1 MAASKSNSSKSRR
14 RLGRGLHSLLTDP
27 AEVPIRSK
35 TEHQEGGPD
44 TDDPSADSSDAP
56 APSAGSEAGESG
68 QATETRADAALE
80 PEPTVA
86 PSRLSD
92 AGGPKS
98 AMIRPPAASSRSL
111 DRSAGPPAASPRH
124 AASPQGPTAGS
135 TTADFAPQDHGGH
148 PAIRTVAL
156 EALTPN
162 PHQPRRDFDEES
174 IASLAES
181 IRTAGLMQPIVV
193 RPVGATSG
201 GAPRFEIVAGER
213 RFRAAARVPLESVPV
228 IVRDVDDRM
237 AAELALVENLQR
249 EDLNPIERAHAFRRL
264 ADEFGMTHEAIA
276 DAVGLDRASIS
287 NHLRLLGLDE
297 STLGDVRAGR
307 LGMGHGRALLAI
319 TTLAPRRSLAEQA
332 IRDGWSVRELERRI
346 RSFLRREQEDAAS
359 ADDEGSPDLSRS
371 HLDDLERRLG
381 EHLGTRV
388 RVRPGRKKGT
398 GEVRIEF
405 FSHEEF
411 EGLLSRVGFSL
422 P

>member
-1 MAASKSNSSKSRR
+1 
-14 RLGRGLHSLLTDP
+14 
-27 AEVPIRSK
+27 
-35 TEHQEGGPD
+35 
-44 TDDPSADSSDAP
+44 
-56 APSAGSEAGESG
+56 
-68 QATETRADAALE
+68 
-80 PEPTVA
+80 
-86 PSRLSD
+86 
-92 AGGPKS
+92 
-98 AMIRPPAASSRSL
+98 MIRPPAASPRPR
-111 DRSAGPPAASPRH
+111 DRGTAPPAAPPPH
-124 AASPQGPTAGS
+124 DASPLGS
-135 TTADFAPQDHGGH
+135 SNDDATEGVAVVEQDGQ

-156 EALTPN
+156 DALTPN
-162 PHQPRRDFDEES
+162 PHQPRRDFDEDA

-181 IRTAGLMQPIVV
+181 IRSAGLMQPIVV
-193 RPVGATSG
+193 RPIGGGTSG
-201 GAPRFEIVAGER
+201 GAHRFEIVAGER
-213 RFRAAARVPLESVPV
+213 RYRAAARVPLESVPV

-319 TTLAPRRSLAEQA
+319 TALPPRRSLAEQA

-346 RSFLRREQEDAAS
+346 RSFLRREQDGAES

-371 HLDDLERRLG
+371 HLEDLERRLG